1 MALLDL
7 WNTTPDQLSDKQVHQ
22 LIAFAGAGRLLDD
35 SSCSIEFRTF
45 LASVPAKHLQ
55 TYSDQCLTET
65 FDGSGFALQDIV
77 NEVGARLGASV
88 KPGRYRGTQKH
99 TGQDGLWHFPNGRSI
114 LIEVKTT
121 DAYSIN
127 LNTIAGYRKALISD
141 GKIVEDTSSILLI
154 VGRQETD
161 NLEAQ
166 IRGSKFA
173 WNVRVISVDALL
185 RLMFTKEEVED
196 PTLLQRIHAILVPYE
211 FTRLDGIADLLF
223 SAAKEIKQE
232 DSDVRVVTDNSSEKS
247 DTPKFTPVAF
257 HDDCIKRVQKML
269 GVSLVKRTRSGY
281 STPDNATAVVCSV
294 SKEHNPGKNPNYW
307 FAFHPHQQAFLAQY
321 PTTFVAFGCGSGKQ
335 VLLVPYKTFEPWLE
349 GSWTTTND
357 DRTYWHVVIYR
368 KMHKF
373 ELRLRKGKKAI
384 DVTHYLITSEAQ
396 PSAQAEIQ
404 RQDA

>member
-7 WNTTPDQLSDKQVHQ
+7 WNTTPDQLNDKQVHQ

-35 SSCSIEFRTF
+35 SPCSVEFRAF

-55 TYSDQCLTET
+55 TYSDQCLSEA

-77 NEVGARLGASV
+77 NEVGARLGANV
-88 KPGRYRGTQKH
+88 RPGRYRGTQKH
-99 TGQDGLWHFPNGRSI
+99 TGQDGLWLFPNGRSI

-127 LNTIAGYRKALISD
+127 LNTIAGYRKSLIAS
-141 GKIVEDTSSILLI
+141 GEISEDTSSILLI

-173 WNVRVISVDALL
+173 WNIRVISVDALL

-196 PTLLQRIHAILVPYE
+196 PALLQRIHAILVPYE

-223 SAAKEIKQE
+223 SAAKEIKQDE
-232 DSDVRVVTDNSSEKS
+232 NEVQVVPDTSSEKS
-247 DTPKFTPVAF
+247 DAPKFAPVSF
-257 HDDCIKRVQKML
+257 HEDCIKRVQKRL
-269 GVSLVKRTRSGY
+269 AVSLVKRTRSGY
-281 STPDNATAVVCSV
+281 STPDNKMAVVCSV
-294 SKEHNPGKNPNYW
+294 SKEHNPEKNPNYW
-307 FAFHPHQQAFLAQY
+307 FAFHPHQQEFLSQY
-321 PTTFVAFGCGSGKQ
+321 PTTYVAFGCGSSKQ
-335 VLLVPYKTFEPWLE
+335 VLLVPYQTFQPWLE
-349 GSWTTTND
+349 DSWTTTND

-368 KMHKF
+368 KGQKF

-384 DVTHYLITSEAQ
+384 DVTPFLVVSE
-396 PSAQAEIQ
+396 S
-404 RQDA
+404 